1 MEKEA
6 LKTLEYT
13 KITAMLE
20 ERAGSVLGKERAA
33 ALLPV
38 SDFDEVQERMQQTA
52 EAAAVY
58 RMTAPPLGGIRSD
71 GRARRS
77 RPPHPGSYAQ
87 SKPNQSL
94 IG

>member
-52 EAAAVY
+52 EAAAV
-58 RMTAPPLGGIRSD
+58 
-71 GRARRS
+71 
-77 RPPHPGSYAQ
+77 
-87 SKPNQSL
+87 
-94 IG
+94 